1 MKLLLLTLLIF
12 TLASCGFNSS
22 DEETAGAP
30 EQNINPLKPSNSP
43 NEDFDGDLVSNG
55 EELSIGRS
63 PLIADL
69 PSIRVRFLQN
79 YKISVFYK
87 EIATGN
93 EDQFEIDTK
102 VGANNPD
109 FKYRVGNVF
118 LRESSYRTA
127 ASIGKFSDHSWGDYK
142 EHDLTWVKYPDVDQR
157 FFQENVMKYSRYFNE
172 EKFLIT
178 NIIVELENS
187 VKLNSNTDFKQISN
201 PELTFRFYNYESEN
215 YEIIHSEKIEKNIV
229 AGVNEIVTV
238 KLENVNPKLIS
249 ENYFKKGE
257 FIISELTNYEIP
269 KLKADFKK
277 LLTSVTNKT
286 VPVVYNTPLETKV
299 DYIAVGQGIKF
310 NKILSTLY
318 GSKFVVENEKLKSIN
333 QFKNN
338 LPDYEYL
345 SELRTQDKKG
355 SWFVF
360 TNRLNKHY
368 LEHDYTN
375 KDVLSLSYI
384 LGKDL
389 SSQVDEKVFSY
400 SEEVKTTD
408 HFQTYILGNIF
419 PNSEVSFF
427 IESQKKFGE
436 KVKHWTDF
444 VTNTPCG
451 GRRNCISIPFRCDFA
466 WNIFE
471 PLEENFSFSK
481 EFNGEITRI
490 HLVINGN
497 EYKLVDLINEK
508 KVSLSWS
515 DVGLSI
521 NIKNINEI
529 QEISNTDENLLSVK
543 ISALRESKFN
553 GMKLVRMSG
562 KAYYECPRIT
572 ANAAAYNK
580 WPLSVESD
588 RFGEWARLVNWSNV
602 IRGERKNLVQ
612 MFSVGITSVISNFH
626 N

>member
-1 MKLLLLTLLIF
+1 MKICILILTSII
-12 TLASCGFNSS
+12 LASCGFNSS
-22 DEETAGAP
+22 DEEGGTPVQRNTSELNAKDD
-30 EQNINPLKPSNSP
+30 L
-43 NEDFDGDLVSNG
+43 DGDLISNG
-55 EELSIGRS
+55 DEKLIGRN
-63 PLIADL
+63 PHIADF

-87 EIATGN
+87 EVETGN
-93 EDQFEIDTK
+93 EGQFDIDTK

-118 LRESSYRTA
+118 LRESSYKTA

-142 EHDLTWVKYPDVDQR
+142 KHDLTWVKYPDIDQR
-157 FFQENVMKYSRYFNE
+157 FFQENVMKYSKYFND

-178 NIIVELENS
+178 NIVVELENS

-215 YEIIHSEKIEKNIV
+215 YEIIHSEQVEKNII
-229 AGVNEIVTV
+229 AGVNEIVTI

-269 KLKADFKK
+269 KLKVDFKK
-277 LLTSVTNKT
+277 LTSSVSNKT

-299 DYIAVGQGIKF
+299 DYVAVENGIKF

-318 GSKFVVENEKLKSIN
+318 GKKFVIENEKLKSIN
-333 QFKNN
+333 QFQDN
-338 LPDYEYL
+338 LPQYEYL
-345 SELRTQDKKG
+345 SELRSLDKKG
-355 SWFVF
+355 NWFVF
-360 TNRLNKHY
+360 TNRLNRHY
-368 LEHDYTN
+368 LEHDFTN
-375 KDVLSLSYI
+375 KDVLALSYI

-400 SEEVKTTD
+400 SSEVETTD
-408 HFQTYILGNIF
+408 HYQSYILGNIL

-427 IESQKKFGE
+427 VESKKLFGE

-444 VTNTPCG
+444 VRNTPCG
-451 GRRNCISIPFRCDFA
+451 GRRNCISIPFRCDYA

-471 PLEENFSFSK
+471 PLEEKLNFSK
-481 EFNGEITRI
+481 EFTGEINQI
-490 HLVINGN
+490 QLVVNDT
-497 EYKLVDLINEK
+497 EYKLVDLIKEK
-508 KVSLSWS
+508 KVSISWS
-515 DVGLSI
+515 DIGLSV

-529 QEISNTDENLLSVK
+529 QEISNTDENLLSLK
-543 ISALRESKFN
+543 INALRESKFN
-553 GMKLVRMSG
+553 GIKLVQMSG
-562 KAYYECPRIT
+562 EAAYQCPRIT

-580 WPLSVESD
+580 WPLSVESH
-588 RFGEWARLVNWSNV
+588 RFGEWARFVNWNNV
-602 IRGERKNLVQ
+602 KRGERKNLVQ